1 VQCASARYFLQ
12 TYGCQMNENDSEK
25 IAGMLESLGYFEA
38 EFPDEADLIILNTCC
53 VRRNA
58 ERKVYGRIGQFKRL
72 KERNPDL
79 LIAVCGCMVQ
89 QESELSVLRDRY
101 PYVDLVF
108 GTHNL
113 HRLPELLRQV
123 QAGGT
128 RVIEVWESE
137 GEVIEGLPIKHKPGF
152 QAWIT
157 VMYGC
162 NNFCSYC
169 IVPYVRGRERSR
181 PRESILEEVRKLVG
195 EGFSEFTLL
204 GQNVNS
210 YGKDL
215 PGDYDFA
222 SLMRD
227 VSEIDGVKR
236 LRFTTSHP
244 KDMSERLIDVI
255 AEGENICEHI
265 HLPLQAGSNSVLE
278 RMNRRYTRED
288 YLRLIDKIR
297 ERIPSCAITTDLIVG
312 FPGETREDFDDTLD
326 MVKRVR
332 FDSAFTFAY
341 SPRVGT
347 PAASMQ
353 DQVPKDE
360 RMERLYELIEVQNS
374 ISKEKNQE
382 MLGQVVEVLIEGP
395 SKTNPTKHQG
405 RTRTNKIVTF
415 DPTED
420 LAIGSPALV
429 RITEAKTWTLEGEL
443 VPDGEAHSDAGAIS
457 RHQG

>member
-1 VQCASARYFLQ
+1 
-12 TYGCQMNENDSEK
+12 MNENDSEK
-25 IAGMLESLGYFEA
+25 IAGMLEALGYLPA
-38 EFPDEADLIILNTCC
+38 RSPDEADVIILNTCC

-79 LIAVCGCMVQ
+79 VLAVCGCMVQ
-89 QESELSVLRDRY
+89 QEAELSVLDQRY

-113 HRLPELLRQV
+113 HRLPELLKQV
-123 QAGGT
+123 QSERT
-128 RVIEVWESE
+128 RVLEVWESQ
-137 GEVIEGLPIKHKPGF
+137 GEVVEGLPIKHKPGF

-181 PRESILEEVRKLVG
+181 TRESVLSEVRSLV
-195 EGFSEFTLL
+195 ESGFIEFTLL

-215 PGDYDFA
+215 SDDYDFA

-227 VSEIDGVKR
+227 VSEIEGVTR

-255 AEGENICEHI
+255 AERDNICEHI
-265 HLPLQAGSNSVLE
+265 HLPLQAGSNSVLK
-278 RMNRRYTRED
+278 RMNRWYTRED
-288 YLRLIDKIR
+288 YLRLVDRIR
-297 ERIPSCAITTDLIVG
+297 ERIPSCSITTDLIVG
-312 FPGETREDFDDTLD
+312 FPGETREDFEDTLD
-326 MVKRVR
+326 MVRRIR

-347 PAASMQ
+347 PAADMQ
-353 DQVPKDE
+353 DQVPRDE
-360 RMERLYELIEVQNS
+360 SMERLYKLIELQNS

-382 MLGQVVEVLIEGP
+382 MLGQVVEVLVEGQ
-395 SKTNPTKHQG
+395 SKTNPEKHQG

-415 DPTED
+415 VPAED
-420 LAIGSPALV
+420 LSAGSQALV
-429 RITEAKTWTLEGEL
+429 RITEAKTWTLEGEV
-443 VPDGEAHSDAGAIS
+443 VPDGKAHSDATAIS
-457 RHQG
+457 